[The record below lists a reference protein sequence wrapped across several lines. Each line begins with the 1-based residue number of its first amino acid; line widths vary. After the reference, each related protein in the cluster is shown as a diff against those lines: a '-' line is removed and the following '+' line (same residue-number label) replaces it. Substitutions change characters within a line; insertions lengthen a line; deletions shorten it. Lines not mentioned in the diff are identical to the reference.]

1 MPQEISTQEEWQF
14 QVNPW
19 IAMIPIMLSIFMF
32 ALDETISNVA
42 LPHMAG
48 SFSVSQHESTWIIT
62 SYLVASGVIIPTV
75 DFFCKLM
82 GRKQYFLLSVVIFTA
97 ASILCGISTSMPMML
112 VSRILQGIGG
122 GGIMPIAQ
130 AIIFEIFPKDK
141 LPAAMSVFGLGVV
154 LAPIIGPAVGGWI
167 TETYSWPWIYFINIP
182 FGIITFY
189 LSLKYI
195 EEPPYSKKQS
205 GVKMDFSGFTFMALW
220 LLSLQVVLEK
230 GNDNDWFNAPWICK
244 LFAFSML
251 CLVIFIWIQ
260 IKKNKT
266 KTGLINLSILKN
278 HNFLIGTMGQVVL
291 MGVMMASSS
300 ILPSMLQSLMGYSAF
315 MSGVSMV
322 PRGAGCMLASVF
334 SGVLVI
340 KLGVRPVVVI
350 GLIILAA
357 GSLMFGEINTSIA
370 LANIAIPNFT
380 FGLGMLLTMVPLSN
394 ISCATLSNKDQ
405 TNAAGLQN
413 LVKNVGAAIG
423 TSIAT
428 TMISRFSQIHQMTM
442 VQFLNDGNNVYTER
456 LNALTSSF
464 IAHNME
470 YQNALHMAQGQ
481 LYNMLKQQATLWGY
495 VETFRYFA
503 LAVVLILPFVYFL
516 DEGKKKK
523 SKNIRTQA

>member
-1 MPQEISTQEEWQF
+1 MAQSLATEQEWQF

-82 GRKQYFLLSVVIFTA
+82 GRKQYFLLSIVIFTG
-97 ASILCGISTSMPMML
+97 ASILCGISNSMAMML
-112 VSRILQGIGG
+112 ISRILQGIGG

-141 LPAAMSVFGLGVV
+141 LPLAMSIFGLGVV
-154 LAPIIGPAVGGWI
+154 LAPIMGPALGGWI

-189 LSLKYI
+189 LSMKYI
-195 EEPPYSKKQS
+195 EEPPYSLKQP

-230 GNDNDWFNAPWICK
+230 GNDNDWFGSPWICK
-244 LFAFSML
+244 LFTFSMI
-251 CLVIFIWIQ
+251 CLVIFIYIQ
-260 IKKNKT
+260 IKKNMEKSQP
-266 KTGLINLSILKN
+266 LINLSILKN

-315 MSGVSMV
+315 MSGLSMV
-322 PRGAGCMLASVF
+322 PRGAGCLLASVL
-334 SGVLVI
+334 SGVMVI
-340 KLGVRPVVVI
+340 KLGVKPVVVI

-442 VQFLNDGNNVYTER
+442 VQFLNDGNNVYMER
-456 LNALTSSF
+456 LNAMTSSF
-464 IAHNME
+464 LSHNFE

-481 LYNMLKQQATLWGY
+481 MYNMLKQQATLWGY

-503 LAVVLILPFVYFL
+503 LAVALILPFVYFL
-516 DEGKKKK
+516 SEEKQKKKK
-523 SKNIRTQA
+523 VETAN

>member
-1 MPQEISTQEEWQF
+1 MAQGISTAQEWRF

-48 SFSVSQHESTWIIT
+48 SFSVSHNESTWIIT
-62 SYLVASGVIIPTV
+62 SYLVASGVVIPTV

-82 GRKQYFLLSVVIFTA
+82 GRKQYFLLSIVIFTV
-97 ASILCGISTSMPMML
+97 ASVLCGISTSMTMML

-130 AIIFEIFPKDK
+130 AIIFEIFPKEK

-154 LAPIIGPAVGGWI
+154 LAPIMGPAVGGWI

-195 EEPPYSKKQS
+195 EEPPYSLKQS
-205 GVKMDFSGFTFMALW
+205 GVTMDFSGFTFMALW

-230 GNDNDWFNAPWICK
+230 GNDNDWFGSPWICK
-244 LFAFSML
+244 LFTFSMI
-251 CLVIFIWIQ
+251 CLIVFIWIQ
-260 IKKNKT
+260 IKKNIDKSQP
-266 KTGLINLSILKN
+266 LINLSILKN
-278 HNFLIGTMGQVVL
+278 HNFLIGTMGQIVL

-322 PRGAGCMLASVF
+322 PRGAGCLIASVL

-340 KLGVRPVVVI
+340 KLGIKPVVVI
-350 GLIILAA
+350 GLVILAA

-394 ISCATLSNKDQ
+394 ISCATLSNEEQ

-428 TMISRFSQIHQMTM
+428 TMISRFSQFHQMTM
-442 VQFLNDGNNVYTER
+442 VKFLNDGNNVYMER
-456 LNALTSSF
+456 LNAMTSSF
-464 IAHNME
+464 MANNME
-470 YQNALHMAQGQ
+470 YQTALHMAQGQ
-481 LYNMLKQQATLWGY
+481 IYNMLKQQATLWGY

-503 LAVVLILPFVYFL
+503 LAVALILPFVYFL
-516 DEGKKKK
+516 HEEKKKK
-523 SKNIRTQA
+523 TKSA

>member
-1 MPQEISTQEEWQF
+1 MTQSLSTAEEWKF

-82 GRKQYFLLSVVIFTA
+82 GRKQYFLLSIVIFTG
-97 ASILCGISTSMPMML
+97 ASILCGVSNSMAMML

-141 LPAAMSVFGLGVV
+141 LPLAMSIFGLGVV
-154 LAPIIGPAVGGWI
+154 LAPIMGPALGGYI

-195 EEPPYSKKQS
+195 EEPPYSLKQP

-220 LLSLQVVLEK
+220 LLSLQIVLEK
-230 GNDNDWFNAPWICK
+230 GNDNDWFGSPWICK
-244 LFAFSML
+244 LFTFSMI
-251 CLVIFIWIQ
+251 CLVIFIYIQ
-260 IKKNKT
+260 IKKNLEKSEP
-266 KTGLINLSILKN
+266 LINLSILKN
-278 HNFLIGTMGQVVL
+278 NNFLIGTMGQVVL

-315 MSGVSMV
+315 MSGLSMV
-322 PRGAGCMLASVF
+322 PRGAGCLLASVL
-334 SGVLVI
+334 SGVMVI
-340 KLGVRPVVVI
+340 KLGVKPVVVI
-350 GLIILAA
+350 GLVILAA

-442 VQFLNDGNNVYTER
+442 VQFLNDGNNVYMER
-456 LNALTSSF
+456 LNAMTSSF
-464 IAHNME
+464 LSHNFE

-481 LYNMLKQQATLWGY
+481 MYNMLKQQATLWGY

-516 DEGKKKK
+516 DEKRKKKTK
-523 SKNIRTQA
+523 TV

>member
-1 MPQEISTQEEWQF
+1 MTESFSIAEDDWKF

-48 SFSVSQHESTWIIT
+48 SFSVSRNESTWIIT
-62 SYLVASGVIIPTV
+62 SYLVASGVVIPTV
-75 DFFCKLM
+75 DFLCKLM
-82 GRKQYFLLSVVIFTA
+82 GRKQYFLLSLVIFTL
-97 ASILCGISTSMPMML
+97 ASILCGLSTSMPMML

-130 AIIFEIFPKDK
+130 AIIFEIFPKEE
-141 LPAAMSVFGLGVV
+141 LPSAMSVFGLGVI
-154 LAPIIGPAVGGWI
+154 LAPIMGPAVGGWI
-167 TETYSWPWIYFINIP
+167 TETYSWPFIYFINIP
-182 FGIITFY
+182 FGILALY
-189 LSLKYI
+189 LSVKYI
-195 EEPPYSKKQS
+195 EEPPYSRKQE
-205 GVKMDFSGFTFMALW
+205 GVTMDFSGFTFMALW

-230 GNDNDWFNAPWICK
+230 GNDNDWFGSPWICK
-244 LFAFSML
+244 LFTFSMI
-251 CLVIFIWIQ
+251 CLVLFIYIQ
-260 IKKNKT
+260 IKKNKS

-278 HNFLIGTMGQVVL
+278 HNFLIGTLAQVVL

-315 MSGVSMV
+315 MSGLSMV
-322 PRGAGCMLASVF
+322 PRGAGCFIASIL
-334 SGVLVI
+334 SGALVI

-350 GLIILAA
+350 GLIILAV
-357 GSLMFGEINTSIA
+357 GSFMFGEINTSIA

-380 FGLGMLLTMVPLSN
+380 FGLGMLLSMVPLSN
-394 ISCATLSNKDQ
+394 ISCASLANKDQ

-423 TSIAT
+423 TSIAM

-442 VQFLNDGNNVYTER
+442 VQFLNDGNNVYNER
-456 LNALTSSF
+456 LGAMTSAF
-464 IAHNME
+464 LGHNFE
-470 YQNALHMAQGQ
+470 HGVATHMAQGQ
-481 LYNMLKQQATLWGY
+481 MYNMLQQQATFWGY

-503 LAVVLILPFVYFL
+503 LAVVLILPFVYL
-516 DEGKKKK
+516 LKEDRRKRKKD
-523 SKNIRTQA
+523 SAI

>member
-1 MPQEISTQEEWQF
+1 MTDENILKSDEWHF
-14 QVNPW
+14 EVNPW

-48 SFSVSQHESTWIIT
+48 SFSVSRNESTWIIT

-82 GRKQYFLLSVVIFTA
+82 GRKQYFLLSIVIFTF
-97 ASILCGISTSMPMML
+97 ASILCGLSTSMPMML

-130 AIIFEIFPKDK
+130 AIIFEIFPKDE
-141 LPAAMSVFGLGVV
+141 LPSAMSVFGLGVV
-154 LAPIIGPAVGGWI
+154 LAPIMGPAVGGWI
-167 TETYSWPWIYFINIP
+167 TETYSWPFIYFINIP
-182 FGIITFY
+182 FGLIALY
-189 LSLKYI
+189 LSIKFI
-195 EEPPYSKKQS
+195 EEPPYSRKQKGIS
-205 GVKMDFSGFTFMALW
+205 MDFSGFTFMALW

-230 GNDNDWFNAPWICK
+230 GNDNDWFGSPWICK
-244 LFAFSML
+244 LFAFSMI
-251 CLVIFIWIQ
+251 CLVLFIYVQ

-278 HNFLIGTMGQVVL
+278 HNFLIGTLAQVVL

-322 PRGAGCMLASVF
+322 PRGAGCFIASIL
-334 SGVLVI
+334 SGVMVI

-350 GLIILAA
+350 GLVILAA

-380 FGLGMLLTMVPLSN
+380 FGLGMLLSMVPLSN
-394 ISCATLSNKDQ
+394 ISCSTLSNKDQ
-405 TNAAGLQN
+405 TNAAGMQN

-442 VQFLNDGNNVYTER
+442 VKFLNDNNHVYSER
-456 LNALTSSF
+456 LNALASNFVSN
-464 IAHNME
+464 NME
-470 YQNALHMAQGQ
+470 ISTAIHMAEGK
-481 LYNMLKQQATLWGY
+481 LYNMLIQQSTLWGY

-516 DEGKKKK
+516 HEDKKQKKKK
-523 SKNIRTQA
+523 QA

>member
-1 MPQEISTQEEWQF
+1 MAVAVSRAEEWYF
-14 QVNPW
+14 KINPW

-48 SFSVSQHESTWIIT
+48 SFSVSQNESTWIIT
-62 SYLVASGVIIPTV
+62 SYLVASGIIIPTV
-75 DFFCKLM
+75 DFFCKLI
-82 GRKQYFLLSVVIFTA
+82 GRKQYFLLSLAIFTI

-112 VSRILQGIGG
+112 FSRILQGIGG

-130 AIIFEIFPKDK
+130 AIIFEIFPKEK
-141 LPAAMSVFGLGVV
+141 LPSAMAVFCLGVV
-154 LAPIIGPAVGGWI
+154 LAPIMGPAVGGWI
-167 TETYSWPWIYFINIP
+167 TESYSWPWIYFINIP
-182 FGIITFY
+182 IGIITFY
-189 LSLKYI
+189 LSVKYI
-195 EEPPYSKKQS
+195 EEPPYSRKQK
-205 GVKMDFSGFTFMALW
+205 GVTMDFSGFAFMALW

-230 GNDNDWFNAPWICK
+230 GNDNDWFNAAWICR
-244 LFAFSML
+244 LFTFSMI
-251 CLVIFIWIQ
+251 CLIIFVCIQ

-300 ILPSMLQSLMGYSAF
+300 ILPSMLQSMMGYTAF
-315 MSGVSMV
+315 LSGLSMM
-322 PRGAGCMLASVF
+322 PRGAGCLIASVL
-334 SGVLVI
+334 SGVMVI
-340 KLGVRPVVVI
+340 KLGIKPVVII

-357 GSLMFGEINTSIA
+357 GSMMFGEINTSIA

-380 FGLGMLLTMVPLSN
+380 FGVGMILTMVPLSN
-394 ISCATLSNKDQ
+394 ISCATLNNEDQ

-428 TMISRFSQIHQMTM
+428 TMISRFSQVHQMTM
-442 VQFLNDGNNVYTER
+442 VKFLSEGNNVYLER
-456 LNALTSSF
+456 LQSMTSSF
-464 IAHNME
+464 LPLTDL
-470 YQNALHMAQGQ
+470 QNATYMAQTQIYG
-481 LYNMLKQQATLWGY
+481 LLKQQATFWGY

-503 LAVVLILPFVYFL
+503 VAVVFILPFVFFL
-516 DEGKKKK
+516 NENKQKAKKQE
-523 SKNIRTQA
+523 NQA

>member
-1 MPQEISTQEEWQF
+1 MAQSLATEQEWQF

-82 GRKQYFLLSVVIFTA
+82 GRKQYFLLSIVIFTG
-97 ASILCGISTSMPMML
+97 ASILCGISNSMAMML
-112 VSRILQGIGG
+112 ISRILQGIGG

-141 LPAAMSVFGLGVV
+141 LPLAMSIFGLGVV
-154 LAPIIGPAVGGWI
+154 LAPIMGPALGGWI
-167 TETYSWPWIYFINIP
+167 TETYSWPWVYFINIP

-189 LSLKYI
+189 LSVKYI
-195 EEPPYSKKQS
+195 EEPPYSLKQP

-230 GNDNDWFNAPWICK
+230 GNDNDWFGSPWICK
-244 LFAFSML
+244 LFTFSMI
-251 CLVIFIWIQ
+251 CLVIFIYIQ
-260 IKKNKT
+260 IKKNMEKSQP
-266 KTGLINLSILKN
+266 LINLSILKN

-315 MSGVSMV
+315 MSGLSMV
-322 PRGAGCMLASVF
+322 PRGAGCLLASVL
-334 SGVLVI
+334 SGVMVI
-340 KLGVRPVVVI
+340 KLGVKPVVVI

-442 VQFLNDGNNVYTER
+442 VQFLNDGNNVYMER
-456 LNALTSSF
+456 LNAMTSSF
-464 IAHNME
+464 ISHNFE

-481 LYNMLKQQATLWGY
+481 MYNMLKQQATLWGY

-503 LAVVLILPFVYFL
+503 LAVALILPFVYFL
-516 DEGKKKK
+516 SKEKKKK
-523 SKNIRTQA
+523 KQQ

>member
-1 MPQEISTQEEWQF
+1 MTQSLSTAEEWKF

-82 GRKQYFLLSVVIFTA
+82 GRKQYFLLSIVIFTG
-97 ASILCGISTSMPMML
+97 ASILCGVSNSMAMML

-141 LPAAMSVFGLGVV
+141 LPLAMSIFGLGVV
-154 LAPIIGPAVGGWI
+154 LAPIMGPALGGYI

-195 EEPPYSKKQS
+195 EEPPYSLKQP

-220 LLSLQVVLEK
+220 LLSLQIVLEK
-230 GNDNDWFNAPWICK
+230 GNDNDWFGSPWICK
-244 LFAFSML
+244 LFTFSMI
-251 CLVIFIWIQ
+251 CLVIFIYIQ
-260 IKKNKT
+260 IKKNLEKSEP
-266 KTGLINLSILKN
+266 LINLSILKN
-278 HNFLIGTMGQVVL
+278 NNFLIGTMGQVVL

-315 MSGVSMV
+315 MSGLSMV
-322 PRGAGCMLASVF
+322 PRGAGCLLASVL
-334 SGVLVI
+334 SGVMVI
-340 KLGVRPVVVI
+340 KLGVKPVVVI
-350 GLIILAA
+350 GLVILAA

-442 VQFLNDGNNVYTER
+442 VQFLNDGNNVYMER
-456 LNALTSSF
+456 LNAMTSSF
-464 IAHNME
+464 LSHNFE

-481 LYNMLKQQATLWGY
+481 MYNMLKQQATLWGY

-516 DEGKKKK
+516 DEKRKKKK
-523 SKNIRTQA
+523 KVGNNS

>member
-1 MPQEISTQEEWQF
+1 MAHNTPAVEEWHF
-14 QVNPW
+14 KVNPW
-19 IAMIPIMLSIFMF
+19 IAMIPIILSIFMF

-75 DFFCKLM
+75 DFFCKLI
-82 GRKQYFLLSVVIFTA
+82 GRKQYFLLSIVIFTL
-97 ASILCGISTSMPMML
+97 ASVLCGISTSMPMML

-130 AIIFEIFPKDK
+130 AIIFEIFPKEK
-141 LPAAMSVFGLGVV
+141 LPAAMSIFGLGVV
-154 LAPIIGPAVGGWI
+154 LAPIMGPAVGGWI

-195 EEPPYSKKQS
+195 EEPPYSLKQP
-205 GVKMDFSGFTFMALW
+205 GVKMDFSGFAFMALW
-220 LLSLQVVLEK
+220 LLSLQIVLEK
-230 GNDNDWFNAPWICK
+230 GNDNDWFGSPWICK
-244 LFAFSML
+244 LFTFSMI
-251 CLVIFIWIQ
+251 CLIIFIGIQ
-260 IKKNKT
+260 IKKNIDKT
-266 KTGLINLSILKN
+266 EPLINLSILKN

-322 PRGAGCMLASVF
+322 PRGAGCLIASIL

-340 KLGVRPVVVI
+340 KLGVKPVVMI

-394 ISCATLSNKDQ
+394 ISCATLANEDQ

-442 VQFLNDGNNVYTER
+442 VKFLNENNNVYMER
-456 LNALTSSF
+456 LNAF
-464 IAHNME
+464 ISTFMSNNME
-470 YQNALHMAQGQ
+470 YSTALHMAQGQ

-503 LAVVLILPFVYFL
+503 LAVALILPFVFFL
-516 DEGKKKK
+516 HEGKKQAK
-523 SKNIRTQA
+523 SN

>member
-1 MPQEISTQEEWQF
+1 MAQSTAAAEEWHF

-48 SFSVSQHESTWIIT
+48 SFSVSHNESTWIIT

-75 DFFCKLM
+75 DFFCKLI
-82 GRKQYFLLSVVIFTA
+82 GRKQYFLLSIVIFTA
-97 ASILCGISTSMPMML
+97 SSILCGLSTSMPMML

-130 AIIFEIFPKDK
+130 AIIFEIFPKEK

-154 LAPIIGPAVGGWI
+154 LAPIMGPAVGGWI

-182 FGIITFY
+182 FGIIALY
-189 LSLKYI
+189 LSVKYI
-195 EEPPYSKKQS
+195 EEPPYSRKQE
-205 GVKMDFSGFTFMALW
+205 GVTMDFSGFACMALW

-230 GNDNDWFNAPWICK
+230 GNDNDWFGSPWICK
-244 LFAFSML
+244 LFTFSMI
-251 CLVIFIWIQ
+251 CLVLFIWIQ

-278 HNFLIGTMGQVVL
+278 HNFLIGTMGQIVL

-315 MSGVSMV
+315 MSGISMM
-322 PRGAGCMLASVF
+322 PRGAGCLIASML

-350 GLIILAA
+350 GLVILAG
-357 GSLMFGEINTSIA
+357 GSLMFGEINTTIA

-380 FGLGMLLTMVPLSN
+380 FGLGMLLSMVPLAN
-394 ISCATLSNKDQ
+394 ISCSTLSNADQ

-456 LNALTSSF
+456 LNAMAGAFSNLD
-464 IAHNME
+464 
-470 YQNALHMAQGQ
+470 YQNAMYMAQGQ
-481 LYNMLKQQATLWGY
+481 MYNMLKQQATLWGY

-516 DEGKKKK
+516 HEDYKKKK
-523 SKNIRTQA
+523 KKKA